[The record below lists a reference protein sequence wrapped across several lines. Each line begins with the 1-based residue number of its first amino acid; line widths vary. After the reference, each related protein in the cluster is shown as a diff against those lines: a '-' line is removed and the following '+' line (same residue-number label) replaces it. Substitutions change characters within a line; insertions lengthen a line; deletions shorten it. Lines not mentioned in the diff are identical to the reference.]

1 MVSPVLVRLDPGSGA
16 FFDRGTKPRTLI
28 AGVEA
33 PCLGESLDDWSIS
46 CDRKSENIYIRFSLT
61 RREAAYDCTCMVH
74 PKSSVVKDI
83 FSRR

>member
-1 MVSPVLVRLDPGSGA
+1 MASPVLVRIDPGSV
-16 FFDRGTKPRTLI
+16 DRGTKPRTFT

-33 PCLGESLDDWSIS
+33 PCLGESPDDWSTS
-46 CDRKSENIYIRFSLT
+46 CDRKSENIYIRFGLT
-61 RREAAYDCTCMVH
+61 RRDCTCMVH